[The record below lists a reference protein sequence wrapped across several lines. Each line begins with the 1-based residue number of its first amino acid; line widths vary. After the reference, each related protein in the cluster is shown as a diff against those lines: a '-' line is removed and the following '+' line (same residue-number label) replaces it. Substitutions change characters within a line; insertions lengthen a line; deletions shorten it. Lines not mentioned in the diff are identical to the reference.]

1 MTLPEIVLY
10 LADFTSADRDYPDVD
25 VMRKLTEEDID
36 AAMRYALAYT
46 IEDLEAQGRPVHP
59 DTLAC
64 YRERVG
70 DTNG

>member
-1 MTLPEIVLY
+1 MSLLEVVLY

-25 VMRKLTEEDID
+25 VMRALTERDVDE
-36 AAMRYALAYT
+36 AMRYALAYT
-46 IEDLEAQGRPVHP
+46 IDDLRAQSRPVHP

-64 YRERVG
+64 YKERTG